1 MGLNAIG
8 FTIYSLPADPQRRVE
23 YCRDDR
29 TGIVARVTAIGL
41 HLRCVISQCLAVLL
55 KSDDCFAIRTWRK

>member
-23 YCRDDR
+23 YCRWSPRDR
-29 TGIVARVTAIGL
+29 RACHGDRST
-41 HLRCVISQCLAVLL
+41 
-55 KSDDCFAIRTWRK
+55 F